1 MKKTYLKSI
10 WRTIRHSL
18 SRFLAI
24 FSIVALGSGFLAG
37 VLASPLDMRLSADNY
52 CDQGNMFDLR
62 EKGIFLLANL
72 FSAPNKNRPC
82 QRQFQLICLQYI
94 SQDITSIKR
103 GFAYR
108 YTGWLPPS
116 LTSYTSPSNLV
127 RKQEPACI
135 TYRSRFRSCSF
146 AYVSDATNPLLFTSR

>member
-18 SRFLAI
+18 SRFLDI

-62 EKGIFLLANL
+62 AVSTLGLTEDDITALAQVEGVADVQPAYDLDLVLRSEEGDAYTTRLHTLAESLAN
-72 FSAPNKNRPC
+72 ARWC
-82 QRQFQLICLQYI
+82 
-94 SQDITSIKR
+94 
-103 GFAYR
+103 
-108 YTGWLPPS
+108 
-116 LTSYTSPSNLV
+116 
-127 RKQEPACI
+127 
-135 TYRSRFRSCSF
+135 
-146 AYVSDATNPLLFTSR
+146 